1 MWKTIRD
8 FSGDFFFGGGE
19 EGLGL
24 ERGHIAPY
32 SITYVQTQ
40 NYHRVKLDFA
50 VKFADT
56 NHTLKSVIHYNN
68 KKFQENGTILKKNKS
83 NSGKRITQEILVVE

>member
-1 MWKTIRD
+1 MKW
-8 FSGDFFFGGGE
+8 GEGGEGE
-19 EGLGL
+19 EG
-24 ERGHIAPY
+24 GHIAPY

-40 NYHRVKLDFA
+40 NYHRVRLDFA
-50 VKFADT
+50 VKFADI
-56 NHTLKSVIHYNN
+56 NLLLKSFIHYNN